1 MATFEYNAL
10 TSAGR
15 LMKGT
20 IEAGSRPEA
29 GEQLKQMQLAV
40 NSIEKAKP
48 KRPKTAVGRNEFLLF
63 NQQLASI
70 TKAGIPLERGL
81 RELATDVGSKSMRKL
96 IDAIAGELE
105 AGVSIEKAFEKRQKR
120 FPPLYGRILKA
131 GVETGRLSEMLT
143 SLNRHLE
150 MANQT
155 RRIIF
160 EAVSYPAVILALASV
175 ILTGVFLFVIPQFKA
190 VLEEMVSGRLNPLT
204 TAFLNVP
211 KNIVPFWTGVGLL
224 VAAIVALFAILST
237 YAAGRR
243 FKESLFLKVPVVGRV
258 YHSSVLS
265 RMAEAMAM
273 MVAAG
278 CDMPAS
284 LRLSSGATGSE
295 KVILESEALAGQIE
309 QGANILEAGQFCRM
323 IPRLFL
329 YSIQLGTQRNELQD
343 NLYSL
348 GQMYAEQARC
358 GQARLQAVL
367 LPVMLIVVGGIIAML
382 VLAMFLPMIQVIT
395 SLSG

>member
-1 MATFEYNAL
+1 MVQ
-10 TSAGR
+10 G
-15 LMKGT
+15 
-20 IEAGSRPEA
+20 
-29 GEQLKQMQLAV
+29 QLNL
-40 NSIEKAKP
+40 
-48 KRPKTAVGRNEFLLF
+48 
-63 NQQLASI
+63 
-70 TKAGIPLERGL
+70 
-81 RELATDVGSKSMRKL
+81 
-96 IDAIAGELE
+96 
-105 AGVSIEKAFEKRQKR
+105 
-120 FPPLYGRILKA
+120 
-131 GVETGRLSEMLT
+131 
-143 SLNRHLE
+143 
-150 MANQT
+150 
-155 RRIIF
+155 
-160 EAVSYPAVILALASV
+160 
-175 ILTGVFLFVIPQFKA
+175 
-190 VLEEMVSGRLNPLT
+190 LT
-204 TAFLNVP
+204 TACLNVP
-211 KNIVPFWTGVGLL
+211 KNVVPFWTGVGLI
-224 VAAIVALFAILST
+224 VAAILALFAILST
-237 YAAGRR
+237 YPAGRR

-309 QGANILEAGQFCRM
+309 QGTNILEAGQFCRM

-367 LPVMLIVVGGIIAML
+367 LPIMLIMVGSIIL
-382 VLAMFLPMIQVIT
+382 LIVLAMFLPMIQIIT
-395 SLSG
+395 SLSAAG